1 MSNVNK
7 IEAIREMCNADE
19 EFKVRLADG
28 EFIKAWSL
36 VDEQGAKI
44 DIQELDNNQVL
55 EVYEKTL
62 SLEEPAK

>member
-1 MSNVNK
+1 MSNINK
-7 IEAIREMCNADE
+7 IEAIREMCNADK
-19 EFKVRLADG
+19 EFKVRLTDG

>member
-7 IEAIREMCNADE
+7 IEAIREMCNADK